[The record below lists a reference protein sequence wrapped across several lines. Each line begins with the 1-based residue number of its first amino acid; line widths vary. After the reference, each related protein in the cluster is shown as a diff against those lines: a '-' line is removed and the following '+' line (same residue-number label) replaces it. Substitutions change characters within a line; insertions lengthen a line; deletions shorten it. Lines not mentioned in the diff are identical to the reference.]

1 MDSVTSNLIR
11 RLSFE
16 TLLVVTAACLMLGL
30 VGCAGTQSDLS
41 TSPGI
46 EGHSNRESA
55 EEAAEVQ
62 AVIKSAKP
70 QPFPQQLEGC
80 WKGSVSKPD
89 SFTRLLQMP
98 PDSLLTFDCC
108 APVDYALCF
117 DHSTDS
123 AAFSAST
130 LSSRFSS
137 QWLGTS
143 VTPIDN
149 QSDILFSTEN
159 DFAVLRSIN
168 HYKVRAGLMTAK
180 VSSQI
185 DLRATYIGSDR
196 IYVEAAVEDS
206 CSDSR
211 MLNCDGQPWA
221 DLTWHAEFTK
231 QLPRE
236 AIDGARQ

>member
-1 MDSVTSNLIR
+1 MDSLTSNLIR

-16 TLLVVTAACLMLGL
+16 MLLVVIAACLMLEL
-30 VGCAGTQSDLS
+30 ASCAGTQSYVS

-46 EGHSNRESA
+46 DGPSNRESP
-55 EEAAEVQ
+55 EEAAEVR

-89 SFTRLLQMP
+89 SFTRLVQVP
-98 PDSLLTFDCC
+98 PDSFLTFDCC

-130 LSSRFSS
+130 LSSRFLS
-137 QWLGTS
+137 QWVGTS
-143 VTPIDN
+143 VTPVDN
-149 QSDILFSTEN
+149 HSDILFSTDS
-159 DFAVLRSIN
+159 DFAVLRSIS
-168 HYKVRAGLMTAK
+168 HYKVRAGLMAGN

-185 DLRATYIGSDR
+185 DLRATYLGPDR

-206 CSDSR
+206 CSDSQI
-211 MLNCDGQPWA
+211 LNCTGQPWA
-221 DLTWHAEFTK
+221 DSTWHAEFTRR
-231 QLPRE
+231 PPVE
-236 AIDGARQ
+236 TTNGARE

>member
-1 MDSVTSNLIR
+1 MDSPTSNLIR

-16 TLLVVTAACLMLGL
+16 TLLVVTAACLMLAL
-30 VGCAGTQSDLS
+30 AGCAETHHDLS

-46 EGHSNRESA
+46 EGPSNRESA

-80 WKGSVSKPD
+80 WKGSVAKPD
-89 SFTRLLQMP
+89 SFTRLAQVA
-98 PDSLLTFDCC
+98 PDSFLTFDCC

-117 DHSTDS
+117 DRSSDS

-130 LSSRFSS
+130 LNSRFLS
-137 QWLGTS
+137 QWVGTS
-143 VTPIDN
+143 VTPVDN
-149 QSDILFSTEN
+149 HSDILFSTDN

-168 HYKVRAGLMTAK
+168 HYKVRAGLMTGN

-185 DLRATYIGSDR
+185 ELRATYLGPDR

-206 CSDSR
+206 CSDSQI
-211 MLNCDGQPWA
+211 LNCDGQPWA
-221 DLTWHAEFTK
+221 DSTWHAEFTR
-231 QLPRE
+231 QLPVE
-236 AIDGARQ
+236 TIDGARE

>member
-1 MDSVTSNLIR
+1 MDRHTSNFIR

-16 TLLVVTAACLMLGL
+16 TLLVTAAACLMLA
-30 VGCAGTQSDLS
+30 GCAGTQSNLA

-46 EGHSNRESA
+46 EGRSNRESPA
-55 EEAAEVQ
+55 EAAEVQ

-89 SFTRLLQMP
+89 SFTRLAQIP

-108 APVDYALCF
+108 AAVDYALCF
-117 DHSTDS
+117 DHSRNS

-130 LSSRFSS
+130 LSSRFLSE
-137 QWLGTS
+137 WVGTS
-143 VTPIDN
+143 VTPVDN
-149 QSDILFSTEN
+149 QSDILFSTDN

-168 HYKVRAGLMTAK
+168 HYKVSAGLMTAK

-185 DLRATYIGSDR
+185 DLRATYLGSDK

-211 MLNCDGQPWA
+211 LLNCDGQPWA
-221 DLTWHAEFTK
+221 DSTWHAEFIK
-231 QLPRE
+231 QLSPE
-236 AIDGARQ
+236 ALDGARE